1 LKIPS
6 FEEVLVL
13 NVKLMIDIKNQEEM
27 IQNLQEENF
36 SMQNRLDE
44 ITEKYGKLLE
54 SKKEEEDGRGNA
66 ESED

>member
-1 LKIPS
+1 MKIPS
-6 FEEVLVL
+6 FEEVMVL

-36 SMQNRLDE
+36 SMQNRLEE

-66 ESED
+66 QSED

>member
-1 LKIPS
+1 MKIPS
-6 FEEVLVL
+6 FEEVMVL